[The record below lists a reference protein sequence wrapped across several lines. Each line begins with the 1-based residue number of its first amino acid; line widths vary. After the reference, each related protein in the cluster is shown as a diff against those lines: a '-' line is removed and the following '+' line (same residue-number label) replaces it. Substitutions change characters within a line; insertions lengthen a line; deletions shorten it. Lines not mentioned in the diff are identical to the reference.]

1 LLEDG
6 NVFLICICSDLF
18 VNLFFQKL
26 SEDRRVDKNV
36 RKTRKLTYQKSL
48 RRVRKFAHL
57 FIISVNLFCFMVN
70 QPE

>member
-1 LLEDG
+1 M
-6 NVFLICICSDLF
+6 IYICSDLF

-48 RRVRKFAHL
+48 RRVRKFAQL